1 MDPATVACLKLL
13 QDVDCPRYR
22 DHPYCKPFIEYVMQ
36 WPHYLPI
43 KTVIIGQ
50 NPYPGDIFPEIGSAL
65 AYDDSKISY
74 PPGSVRVLAEDLYH
88 YDETPKKLTINCF
101 KESWRML
108 EHGIIMINETVFHRI
123 SKDIDRPNTG
133 VLREMESQILALQT
147 LLSVGFTMGQTSVTF
162 IGMGIGA
169 SMMTSVIRPWCPS
182 DLISTKVM
190 TCSNPAAF
198 ASMLRDS
205 SSHKITLGKSHISKV
220 LSGIVAL
227 YSTMG
232 PKPST
237 ADKRRQQSIETFNK
251 ALIEVKE
258 SSNVDDGELRSFKDR
273 LTRIDP
279 SNPTQGDI
287 KDLGKS
293 IDSLMKTKDRYNNA
307 ISVHH
312 TSMLALME
320 IAFKEH
326 PKGDGKAPSNGP
338 SADRAPSSQHLNV
351 PSTPSPVPRRRVV
364 RRTASESPQV
374 PTISED
380 KTDTETPVK
389 IEDVASDIVSVQ
401 SLTKPVTRS
410 RRRVS
415 RTPSIADSEYTVV
428 SNADEMRSPGN
439 YDMDQGQATHIR
451 TFAGWLKDNYKDDPS
466 FQVILSSAAD
476 SRTTDNELSRDV
488 LAYIKS
494 RKTEDGQYDPY
505 DELSDPDSRSS
516 RWIGDYMK
524 KH

>member
-1 MDPATVACLKLL
+1 
-13 QDVDCPRYR
+13 
-22 DHPYCKPFIEYVMQ
+22 
-36 WPHYLPI
+36 
-43 KTVIIGQ
+43 
-50 NPYPGDIFPEIGSAL
+50 
-65 AYDDSKISY
+65 
-74 PPGSVRVLAEDLYH
+74 
-88 YDETPKKLTINCF
+88 
-101 KESWRML
+101 
-108 EHGIIMINETVFHRI
+108 
-123 SKDIDRPNTG
+123 
-133 VLREMESQILALQT
+133 
-147 LLSVGFTMGQTSVTF
+147 
-162 IGMGIGA
+162 
-169 SMMTSVIRPWCPS
+169 
-182 DLISTKVM
+182 
-190 TCSNPAAF
+190 
-198 ASMLRDS
+198 
-205 SSHKITLGKSHISKV
+205 
-220 LSGIVAL
+220 
-227 YSTMG
+227 
-232 PKPST
+232 
-237 ADKRRQQSIETFNK
+237 
-251 ALIEVKE
+251 
-258 SSNVDDGELRSFKDR
+258 

-326 PKGDGKAPSNGP
+326 PKGDGKAPSNGA
-338 SADRAPSSQHLNV
+338 STDRAPSSQHLNV

-494 RKTEDGQYDPY
+494 RKEEDGQYDPY

-516 RWIGDYMK
+516 KWIGDYMK